1 MKINIVQGMVRK
13 MSVKPAAFAILAIQG
28 LRVIDDITDNTG
40 EKFSRVTSPRIT
52 AWFCERPTSRHSC
65 TILLKEALQFLVIVV
80 LCVCEESG
88 VSGISGLKS
97 EHYF

>member
-1 MKINIVQGMVRK
+1 MEINIVQGMVRE
-13 MSVKPAAFAILAIQG
+13 MSVKPAALAILAIQG

-65 TILLKEALQFLVIVV
+65 TILLKEAIQFLVSESV
-80 LCVCEESG
+80 CVCEESG
-88 VSGISGLKS
+88 ES
-97 EHYF
+97 EIIGFTN